1 MLMRIDRRRMELDWD
16 EADDDDESAVCDIS
30 YTLRVSMF
38 DECRA
43 V

>member
-1 MLMRIDRRRMELDWD
+1 MLMRIDRRRMKLDWC
-16 EADDDDESAVCDIS
+16 EADDDDEAADWNSS
-30 YTLRVSMF
+30 YTLRIPMF